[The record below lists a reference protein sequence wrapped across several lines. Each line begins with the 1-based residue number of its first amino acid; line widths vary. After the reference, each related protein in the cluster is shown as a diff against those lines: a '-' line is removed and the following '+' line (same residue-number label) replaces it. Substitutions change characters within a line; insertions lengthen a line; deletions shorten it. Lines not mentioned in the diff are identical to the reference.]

1 MCSGSESMAQQDG
14 ENSDGGGMKLNVK
27 TEHEVAVKRLAELGN
42 GTRLAIIRYLVNEG
56 SEGVPVGQVQKALGV
71 PPSTLSHH
79 ISRLVS
85 VGLLRQERDSRTL
98 YCHAET
104 SAIDAVVSYIRTACL
119 CAEAV

>member
-1 MCSGSESMAQQDG
+1 ME
-14 ENSDGGGMKLNVK
+14 LNVK
-27 TEHEVAVKRLAELGN
+27 TDHDVAVKRLAELGN

-56 SEGVPVGQVQKALGV
+56 SAGVPVGQVQKALGV

-85 VGLLRQERDSRTL
+85 VGLLRQERESRTL

-104 SAIDAVVSYIRTACL
+104 SAIDAVVSYIRASCL
-119 CAEAV
+119 SADAM

>member
-1 MCSGSESMAQQDG
+1 MAQQDG

-104 SAIDAVVSYIRTACL
+104 SAIDAVVFYIRTACL